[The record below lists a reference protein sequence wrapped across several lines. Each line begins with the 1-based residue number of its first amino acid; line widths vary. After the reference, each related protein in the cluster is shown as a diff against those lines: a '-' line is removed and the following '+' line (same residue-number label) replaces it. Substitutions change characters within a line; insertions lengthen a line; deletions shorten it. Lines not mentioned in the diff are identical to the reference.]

1 MSVYLYAV
9 PLLKARETNESKR
22 NEAGE
27 GGSGAWKWMIT
38 MEWDKSYNKNM

>member
-9 PLLKARETNESKR
+9 PLLKARETNESNI

-27 GGSGAWKWMIT
+27 GGWNMKMN
-38 MEWDKSYNKNM
+38 DYNGMGQEL